1 VQYWYHVVKLK
12 ITSVP
17 LFRKRE
23 FILALM
29 DGKQSKSTTFNFENR
44 NKTFLSSLPNV
55 INIAKNTLKHSFVSV
70 NLARDDFKETAAS
83 ASRTKSYQDF
93 VSWFID
99 DGFGGTLL
107 VVVMKVDLGDDIP
120 RYIKPH
126 HHHHLSLTD
135 NITKVDIS
143 AFCISNGNSVNQEMD
158 EARRFLKGNF
168 YFCWQGN
175 FFKSFLFICD

>member
-1 VQYWYHVVKLK
+1 
-12 ITSVP
+12 
-17 LFRKRE
+17 
-23 FILALM
+23 M
-29 DGKQSKSTTFNFENR
+29 DGKQSKSITFNFENR
-44 NKTFLSSLPNV
+44 NNSFLNSLPNV

-120 RYIKPH
+120 RY
-126 HHHHLSLTD
+126 
-135 NITKVDIS
+135 V
-143 AFCISNGNSVNQEMD
+143 
-158 EARRFLKGNF
+158 
-168 YFCWQGN
+168 
-175 FFKSFLFICD
+175 